1 MHVAY
6 VLHDN
11 KPDFPFADCL
21 RYAWWFW
28 HFHRALRN
36 GVCKFS
42 YFKGNPA
49 DYEGSRP
56 IRQATGTLNELLI
69 PEDKRPKGD
78 MSDGAARVSYT
89 ACANFDLEKGEWR
102 SFRYVDFIGYVE
114 FWELTVGL
122 FVVKKNER
130 KEAKERYKNSPSPLP
145 V

>member
-1 MHVAY
+1 MSTNELKRVMHVAY

-69 PEDKRPKGD
+69 PEEKRPKGD
-78 MSDGAARVSYT
+78 HPFNTRPNYT
-89 ACANFDLEKGEWR
+89 ACAYYDLEKGEWR
-102 SFRYVDFIGYVE
+102 SFRYVDFIGYVD
-114 FWELTVGL
+114 FWELKEGL
-122 FVVKKNER
+122 FVRQDNR
-130 KEAKERYKNSPSPLP
+130 PSAKREK
-145 V
+145 